1 MNIFLYVKR
10 NHRAASRRSAAR
22 IISIM
27 ILAFLWPARG
37 GAQEQTPSDLNV
49 SSIADSTTLTYKK
62 KSDPDTYAWHYK
74 IGASG
79 TDIEF
84 TGTLTGSEKT
94 DCPVITIKSEK
105 EATSPNYDDCA
116 KLILNGVKLTAVTD
130 SNLFVIGENTEPLC
144 IQATSGS
151 TLKCKA
157 TDKNSPY
164 VIKNYQG
171 GILLLD
177 GGDAGLNIIG
187 EGGKSHGIYLF
198 SSSSIVNGILKGK
211 INIVADDEYAV
222 SIGNSASLSAVEDAK
237 ITASAGS
244 KAILDNNVKSPFL
257 RWEFDAAPEPDKTL
271 EIKDANGKS
280 FSPAIQF
287 KTDGNNKSFA
297 INVTKGTGYTVWLD
311 GDLLMDKNKTTVF
324 TATEDKLFSFS
335 NMQLP
340 TDWPTYGQ
348 TVSVG
353 PDGTDVSVSNTTY
366 TVKTPRGLAWIAWV
380 TNNGKTTANTTTN
393 ITNTGEA
400 YYPANA
406 GFKDCTVTLANDIS
420 LATPAQ
426 GVATNFKNNWI
437 PIGTYSYT
445 SANDYTKCFQGTF
458 NGNDKNITGMTI
470 SSASV
475 EYIGLFGFLYRA
487 TVKNLTMADG
497 EGSNKINL
505 ATITG
510 SANTYPLGSIVGHA
524 KNGKIINC
532 HNKCAVSFSIS
543 EKSGNVG
550 GIAGIIDKNSV
561 VSACSNSGAIIVD
574 GSTVMGG
581 GIVGVSA
588 KSSIVSCFN
597 TGDVSATGTTYTAY
611 AGGIVGD
618 GDTNG
623 DSSNPSHI
631 SHCYSTG
638 NMTAN
643 TTQSSSA
650 SGGIIG
656 VAQYVVIESCFAT
669 GSVSAESSSSDAA
682 YAGGII
688 GWIWSGSSVTVKDC
702 LALNTDGVK
711 ATGNTSGKHAGR
723 IVGKNSNSSND
734 NDTFSNN
741 YASTKIQLTVGD
753 NTFAPT
759 ADIAADTI
767 NGADTYLD
775 EVATDIASW
784 AGTENT
790 KAFTAIDTETNGL
803 LPRLKAI
810 ASYGADGLPITYG
823 EAIAG
828 QPADNL
834 KSADYL
840 AMPGPLPLP
849 ADNTETITLS
859 YSDGKW
865 SSKQGDNGTS
875 TRFNGTVKM
884 VDGASPSTN
893 KLVIATVI
901 GNPTLT
907 FDKVV
912 IKPTDGAALTINDG
926 CALTI
931 NTADKS
937 TSTLSSSVASTLMN
951 KGSLTLTG
959 KGLYIGN
966 TGDNNE
972 YYGLDNSGTFTVT
985 DPSSTSVTFY
995 CANTAIHNTGTLAN
1009 AWMEWRFS
1017 NALESYE
1024 DIAFAAT
1031 DAADQSPSSLSHNGK
1046 TFATTVTAGKTY
1058 RLWKVTNAGGE
1069 VRTSQKGL
1077 DSNEKPVKL
1086 FSAVANAVSVYKEV
1100 EDVKTIEITDAKN
1113 FSETDCAAQNV
1124 VVRSNGVL
1132 TVNVVDAFVFNLS
1145 LEEGAQ
1151 LVTTNPLKVFDTF
1164 LTTRTLEN
1172 KWTTFG
1178 SPVALSVSVE
1188 EGENQLL
1195 YAATGYTGM
1204 DASSQSWNNISGTTA
1219 EGTNT
1224 AALAADSPYLLAAE
1238 NTSTTVTFAATA
1250 SADQA
1255 IEIPATIPVTLGDA
1269 LEDGTFVFQTNP
1281 NLANL
1286 TLSNIYVLNADG
1298 KRFELKEG
1306 EYVVKPFEAFIVA
1319 NAVTRVR
1326 VASLKIGEGIAT
1338 GIEQPLAAVTA
1349 RVWGTR
1355 GSLHVYSGEAAALT
1369 VVRSD
1374 GRVVYAAS
1382 IAPGD
1387 TRLDLPSGIYMI
1399 RINNITYKIAL

>member
-1 MNIFLYVKR
+1 MNNFLYVKR
-10 NHRAASRRSAAR
+10 NHRAASRRGAAR

-27 ILAFLWPARG
+27 ILAFLWPKGG
-37 GAQEQTPSDLNV
+37 GAQEIKDLDV
-49 SSIADSTTLTYKK
+49 SSISGKLTLTYKQ
-62 KSDPDTYAWHYK
+62 KSGSSTDYAWFCK
-74 IGASG
+74 IGTDG
-79 TDIEF
+79 TENEF
-84 TGTLTGSEKT
+84 SGTLTGTNNDWKHGSI
-94 DCPVITIKSEK
+94 DIKSEK
-105 EATSPNYDDCA
+105 KIEDPNNN
-116 KLILNGVKLTAVTD
+116 KLDSYPILKLDGLNLTYNANDSLLYMVQNG
-130 SNLFVIGENTEPLC
+130 NPLC
-144 IQATSGS
+144 IQATGSSAS
-151 TLKCKA
+151 TLKCQGVVI
-157 TDKNSPY
+157 NNY
-164 VIKNYQG
+164 VG
-171 GILLLD
+171 CDLLLD
-177 GGDAGLNIIG
+177 GGAAGLNILSQG
-187 EGGKSHGIYLF
+187 YSNGIYLYTTGH
-198 SSSSIVNGILKGK
+198 SVDLILKGK
-211 INIVADDEYAV
+211 INIVADNKYGV
-222 SIGNSASLSAVEDAK
+222 SIGNSASLSAAKDAK
-237 ITASAGS
+237 ITASGGL
-244 KAILDNNVKSPFL
+244 KAILDNNVHSPFL
-257 RWEFDAAPEPDKTL
+257 EWRFEASLGSGKTL
-271 EIKDANGKS
+271 EIKDANGDS
-280 FSPAIQF
+280 LDPAIQF
-287 KTDGNNKSFA
+287 TTDDKNKHFA
-297 INVTKGTGYTVWLD
+297 INVAKNTGYTVWL
-311 GDLLMDKNKTTVF
+311 GDEQLMDENRRTVF
-324 TATEDKLFSFS
+324 TTTENGVSSFS
-335 NMQLP
+335 KMQTLP
-340 TDWPTYGQ
+340 TDWVGYAETAD
-348 TVSVG
+348 VG
-353 PDGTDVSVSNTTY
+353 PDGVDVSVSVNNY

-380 TNNGKTTANTTTN
+380 TNKGKTTANTK
-393 ITNTGEA
+393 EA
-400 YYPANA
+400 YSNYYPSNA
-406 GFKDCTVTLANDIS
+406 GFKECTVTLANDIS
-420 LATPAQ
+420 LATPK
-426 GVATNFKNNWI
+426 GVTAGFVNNWV
-437 PIGTYSYT
+437 PIGTYSYLSYT
-445 SANDYTKCFQGTF
+445 DYTKCFQGTF
-458 NGNDKNITGMTI
+458 DGNGKTITGMTI
-470 SSASV
+470 SSSSV
-475 EYIGLFGFLYRA
+475 EYIGLFGYLYGA
-487 TVKNLTMADG
+487 TVRNLTMADE
-497 EGSNKINL
+497 EGANNIQL
-505 ATITG
+505 ASITG
-510 SANTYPLGSIVGHA
+510 GANTYPLGSIAGRVE
-524 KNGKIINC
+524 NGKIINC
-532 HNKCAVSFSIS
+532 HNRCAVSFSVS
-543 EKSGNVG
+543 DKSGDVG
-550 GIAGIIDKNSV
+550 GIAGSIINSV
-561 VSACSNSGAIIVD
+561 VSACSNRGTITIIQ
-574 GSTVMGG
+574 GLNNYAG
-581 GIVGVSA
+581 GIVGTSLN
-588 KSSIVSCFN
+588 SSIVSCFN
-597 TGDVSATGTTYTAY
+597 TGNMDVNASGGSAY
-611 AGGIVGD
+611 AGGVVGES
-618 GDTNG
+618 DTNG
-623 DSSNPSHI
+623 SSSNPSHL
-631 SHCYSTG
+631 SHCYSIG

-643 TTQSSSA
+643 ATQSSSV

-669 GSVSAESSSSDAA
+669 GSVSAEPSSSDAA

-759 ADIAADTI
+759 ADIAADAI
-767 NGADTYLD
+767 NGADTYLG

-784 AGTENT
+784 AGTEKT

-849 ADNTETITLS
+849 ADNTETITLT

-893 KLVIATVI
+893 KLVIATVT

-1024 DIAFAAT
+1024 DIAFAAA

-1077 DSNEKPVKL
+1077 DGNGTPVKL
-1086 FSAVANAVSVYKEV
+1086 FSAIANAVSVYTEV
-1100 EDVKTIEITDAKN
+1100 EDLKTITISDTKDFSDAN
-1113 FSETDCAAQNV
+1113 CAAQDV
-1124 VVRSNGVL
+1124 VVKSNGVL
-1132 TVNVVDAFVFNLS
+1132 TVDADNAFVFSLT

-1151 LVTTNPLKVFDTF
+1151 VVTTNPLKVSETF
-1164 LTTRTLEN
+1164 STTRTLGN

-1178 SPVALSVSVE
+1178 SPVTLTASVGDA
-1188 EGENQLL
+1188 EGQRL
-1195 YAATGYTGM
+1195 YAATGYTGK
-1204 DASSQSWNNISGTTA
+1204 DASAQGWTNISDAANGTKKV
-1219 EGTNT
+1219 NI
-1224 AALAADSPYLLAAE
+1224 AADNPYLLAAE
-1238 NTSTTVTFAATA
+1238 ENSTTVTFAATA

-1306 EYVVKPFEAFIVA
+1306 EYTVKPFEAFIVA
-1319 NAVTRVR
+1319 NAVTRAR

>member
-1 MNIFLYVKR
+1 MNNFLYVKR
-10 NHRAASRRSAAR
+10 NHRAASRRGAAR

-27 ILAFLWPARG
+27 ILAFLWPKGG
-37 GAQEQTPSDLNV
+37 GAQEIKGLDV
-49 SSIADSTTLTYKK
+49 SSISGKLTLTYKQ
-62 KSDPDTYAWHYK
+62 KSGSSTDYAWFCK
-74 IGASG
+74 IG
-79 TDIEF
+79 TDGAENEF
-84 TGTLTGSEKT
+84 SGTLTGTNNDWKHGAI
-94 DCPVITIKSEK
+94 DIKSEK
-105 EATSPNYDDCA
+105 KIEDPNNN
-116 KLILNGVKLTAVTD
+116 KLDSYPILKLDGLNLTYNANDSLLYMVQNG
-130 SNLFVIGENTEPLC
+130 NPLC
-144 IQATSGS
+144 IQATGSSAS
-151 TLKCKA
+151 TLKCQGV
-157 TDKNSPY
+157 
-164 VIKNYQG
+164 VINNDVG
-171 GILLLD
+171 CDLLLD
-177 GGDAGLNIIG
+177 GGAAGLNIL
-187 EGGKSHGIYLF
+187 GKGYSNGIYLYTTGH
-198 SSSSIVNGILKGK
+198 SVDLILKGK
-211 INIVADDEYAV
+211 INIVADNKYGV
-222 SIGNSASLSAVEDAK
+222 SIGNSASLSVVEDAK
-237 ITASAGS
+237 ITASGGL
-244 KAILDNNVKSPFL
+244 KAILNNNVHSPFL
-257 RWEFDAAPEPDKTL
+257 EWRFEAALESGKTL
-271 EIKDANGKS
+271 EIKDASGNS
-280 FSPAIQF
+280 LDPAIQF
-287 KTDGNNKSFA
+287 TTDDKNKHFA
-297 INVTKGTGYTVWLD
+297 INVAKNTGYTVWL
-311 GDLLMDKNKTTVF
+311 GDEQLMDENRRTVF
-324 TATEDKLFSFS
+324 TTTENGVSSFS
-335 NMQLP
+335 KMQTLP
-340 TDWPTYGQ
+340 TDWVGYAETAD
-348 TVSVG
+348 VG
-353 PDGTDVSVSNTTY
+353 PDGVDVSVFVNNY

-380 TNNGKTTANTTTN
+380 TNNGKTTANTK
-393 ITNTGEA
+393 EA
-400 YYPANA
+400 YSNYYPSNA
-406 GFKDCTVTLANDIS
+406 GFKECTVTLANDIS
-420 LATPAQ
+420 LATPKGAAA
-426 GVATNFKNNWI
+426 GFVNNWV
-437 PIGTYSYT
+437 PIGTYSYLSYT
-445 SANDYTKCFQGTF
+445 DYTKCFQGTF
-458 NGNDKNITGMTI
+458 DGNNKTITGMKI
-470 SSASV
+470 SSSSV
-475 EYIGLFGFLYRA
+475 EYIGLFGYLYGA
-487 TVKNLTMADG
+487 TVRNLTMADE
-497 EGSNKINL
+497 EGANNIQL
-505 ATITG
+505 ASITG
-510 SANTYPLGSIVGHA
+510 GANTYPLGSIAGRVE
-524 KNGKIINC
+524 NGKIINC
-532 HNKCAVSFSIS
+532 HNRCAVSFSVS
-543 EKSGNVG
+543 DKSGDVG
-550 GIAGIIDKNSV
+550 GIAGSIINSV
-561 VSACSNSGAIIVD
+561 VSACSNRGTITIIQ
-574 GSTVMGG
+574 GLNNYAG
-581 GIVGVSA
+581 GIVGTSLN
-588 KSSIVSCFN
+588 SSIVSCFN
-597 TGDVSATGTTYTAY
+597 TGNMDVNASGGSAY
-611 AGGIVGD
+611 AGGVVGES
-618 GDTNG
+618 DTNG
-623 DSSNPSHI
+623 SSSNPSHL
-631 SHCYSTG
+631 SHCYSIG

-643 TTQSSSA
+643 ATQSSSA

-669 GSVSAESSSSDAA
+669 GSVSAEPSSSDAA

-759 ADIAADTI
+759 VDIAADAI

-849 ADNTETITLS
+849 ADNTETITLT

-893 KLVIATVI
+893 KLVIATVT

-907 FDKVV
+907 FDKMV

-1319 NAVTRVR
+1319 NAVTRAR
-1326 VASLKIGEGIAT
+1326 VACLKIGEGIAT

-1355 GSLHVYSGEAAALT
+1355 GSLHVYSGESAALT

>member
-1 MNIFLYVKR
+1 MNNFLYVKR
-10 NHRAASRRSAAR
+10 NHRAASRRGAAR

-27 ILAFLWPARG
+27 ILAFLWPKVG
-37 GAQEQTPSDLNV
+37 GAQEIKDLDV
-49 SSIADSTTLTYKK
+49 SSISGKLTLTYKQ
-62 KSDPDTYAWHYK
+62 KSGSSTDYAWFCK
-74 IGASG
+74 IG
-79 TDIEF
+79 TDGAENEF
-84 TGTLTGSEKT
+84 SGTLTGTNNDWKHGSI
-94 DCPVITIKSEK
+94 DIKSEK
-105 EATSPNYDDCA
+105 KIEDPNNN
-116 KLILNGVKLTAVTD
+116 KLDSYPILKLDGLNLTYNANDSLLYMVQNG
-130 SNLFVIGENTEPLC
+130 NPLC
-144 IQATSGS
+144 IQATGS
-151 TLKCKA
+151 SACTLKCQGVVI
-157 TDKNSPY
+157 NNY
-164 VIKNYQG
+164 VG
-171 GILLLD
+171 CDLLLD
-177 GGDAGLNIIG
+177 GGAAGLNIL
-187 EGGKSHGIYLF
+187 GKGYSNGIYLYTTGH
-198 SSSSIVNGILKGK
+198 SVDLILKGK
-211 INIVADDEYAV
+211 INIVADNKYGV
-222 SIGNSASLSAVEDAK
+222 SIGNSASLSAAQDAK
-237 ITASAGS
+237 ITASGGL
-244 KAILDNNVKSPFL
+244 KAILDNNVHSPFL
-257 RWEFDAAPEPDKTL
+257 EWRFEASLGSGKTL
-271 EIKDANGKS
+271 EIKDANGDS
-280 FSPAIQF
+280 LDPAIQF
-287 KTDGNNKSFA
+287 TTDDKNKHFA
-297 INVTKGTGYTVWLD
+297 INVAKNTGYTVWLG
-311 GDLLMDKNKTTVF
+311 GDLLMDENKTTVF
-324 TATEDKLFSFS
+324 TATDNKLFSFKK
-335 NMQLP
+335 MQLP

-353 PDGTDVSVSNTTY
+353 PDGTDVSVSGTNY

-380 TNNGKTTANTTTN
+380 TNNGKTTANTK
-393 ITNTGEA
+393 EA
-400 YYPANA
+400 YSNYYPSNA
-406 GFKDCTVTLANDIS
+406 GFKECTVTLANDIS
-420 LATPAQ
+420 LATPK
-426 GVATNFKNNWI
+426 GVTTGFVNNWV
-437 PIGTYSYT
+437 PIGTYSYLSYT
-445 SANDYTKCFQGTF
+445 DYTKCFQGTF
-458 NGNDKNITGMTI
+458 DGNGKTITGMTI
-470 SSASV
+470 SSSSV
-475 EYIGLFGFLYRA
+475 EYIGLFGYLYGA
-487 TVKNLTMADG
+487 TVRNLTMADE
-497 EGSNKINL
+497 EGANNIQL
-505 ATITG
+505 ASITG
-510 SANTYPLGSIVGHA
+510 GANTYPLGSIAGRVE
-524 KNGKIINC
+524 NGKIINC

-543 EKSGNVG
+543 EKGGNVG

-631 SHCYSTG
+631 SHCYSIG

-643 TTQSSSA
+643 ATQSSSV

-669 GSVSAESSSSDAA
+669 GSVSAEPSSSDAA

-759 ADIAADTI
+759 ADIAADAI

-775 EVATDIASW
+775 EVATEIASW

-849 ADNTETITLS
+849 ADNTETITLT

-893 KLVIATVI
+893 KLVIATVT

-1077 DSNEKPVKL
+1077 DGNGTPVKL
-1086 FSAVANAVSVYKEV
+1086 FSAIANAVSVYTEV
-1100 EDVKTIEITDAKN
+1100 EDLKTITISDTKDFSDAN
-1113 FSETDCAAQNV
+1113 CAAQDV
-1124 VVRSNGVL
+1124 VVKSNGVL
-1132 TVNVVDAFVFNLS
+1132 TVDADNAFVFSLT

-1151 LVTTNPLKVFDTF
+1151 VVTTNPLKVSETF
-1164 LTTRTLEN
+1164 STTRTLGN

-1178 SPVALSVSVE
+1178 SPVTLTASVGDA
-1188 EGENQLL
+1188 EGQRL
-1195 YAATGYTGM
+1195 YAATGYTGK
-1204 DASSQSWNNISGTTA
+1204 DASAQGWTNISDAANGTKKV
-1219 EGTNT
+1219 NI
-1224 AALAADSPYLLAAE
+1224 AADNPYLLAAE
-1238 NTSTTVTFAATA
+1238 ENSTTVTFAATA

-1269 LEDGTFVFQTNP
+1269 LEDGTFGFQTNP

-1319 NAVTRVR
+1319 NAVTRAQ

-1355 GSLHVYSGEAAALT
+1355 GSLHVYSGESATLT

>member
-1 MNIFLYVKR
+1 M
-10 NHRAASRRSAAR
+10 
-22 IISIM
+22 
-27 ILAFLWPARG
+27 
-37 GAQEQTPSDLNV
+37 QT
-49 SSIADSTTLTYKK
+49 
-62 KSDPDTYAWHYK
+62 
-74 IGASG
+74 
-79 TDIEF
+79 
-84 TGTLTGSEKT
+84 
-94 DCPVITIKSEK
+94 
-105 EATSPNYDDCA
+105 
-116 KLILNGVKLTAVTD
+116 
-130 SNLFVIGENTEPLC
+130 
-144 IQATSGS
+144 
-151 TLKCKA
+151 
-157 TDKNSPY
+157 
-164 VIKNYQG
+164 
-171 GILLLD
+171 
-177 GGDAGLNIIG
+177 
-187 EGGKSHGIYLF
+187 
-198 SSSSIVNGILKGK
+198 
-211 INIVADDEYAV
+211 
-222 SIGNSASLSAVEDAK
+222 
-237 ITASAGS
+237 
-244 KAILDNNVKSPFL
+244 
-257 RWEFDAAPEPDKTL
+257 
-271 EIKDANGKS
+271 
-280 FSPAIQF
+280 
-287 KTDGNNKSFA
+287 
-297 INVTKGTGYTVWLD
+297 
-311 GDLLMDKNKTTVF
+311 
-324 TATEDKLFSFS
+324 
-335 NMQLP
+335 LP
-340 TDWPTYGQ
+340 TDWVGYAETAD
-348 TVSVG
+348 VG
-353 PDGTDVSVSNTTY
+353 PDGVDVSVSVNNY

-380 TNNGKTTANTTTN
+380 TNKGKTTANTK
-393 ITNTGEA
+393 EA
-400 YYPANA
+400 YSNYYPSNA
-406 GFKDCTVTLANDIS
+406 GFKECTVTLANDIS
-420 LATPAQ
+420 LATPK
-426 GVATNFKNNWI
+426 GVTAGFVNNWV
-437 PIGTYSYT
+437 PIGTYSYLSYT
-445 SANDYTKCFQGTF
+445 DYTKCFQGTF
-458 NGNDKNITGMTI
+458 DGNGKTITGMTI
-470 SSASV
+470 SSSSV
-475 EYIGLFGFLYRA
+475 EYIGLFGYLYGA
-487 TVKNLTMADG
+487 TVRNLTMADE
-497 EGSNKINL
+497 EGANNIQL
-505 ATITG
+505 ASITG
-510 SANTYPLGSIVGHA
+510 GANTYPLGSIAGRVE
-524 KNGKIINC
+524 NGKIINC
-532 HNKCAVSFSIS
+532 HNRCAVSFSVS
-543 EKSGNVG
+543 DKSGDVG
-550 GIAGIIDKNSV
+550 GIAGSIINSV
-561 VSACSNSGAIIVD
+561 VSACSNRGTITIIQ
-574 GSTVMGG
+574 GLNNYAG
-581 GIVGVSA
+581 GIVGTSLN
-588 KSSIVSCFN
+588 SSIVSCFN
-597 TGDVSATGTTYTAY
+597 TGNMDVNASGGSAY
-611 AGGIVGD
+611 AGGVVGES
-618 GDTNG
+618 DTNG
-623 DSSNPSHI
+623 SSSNPSHL
-631 SHCYSTG
+631 SHCYSIG

-643 TTQSSSA
+643 ATQSSSV

-669 GSVSAESSSSDAA
+669 GSVSAEPSSSDAA

-759 ADIAADTI
+759 ADIAADAI

-849 ADNTETITLS
+849 ADNTETITLT

-893 KLVIATVI
+893 KLVIATVT

-1077 DSNEKPVKL
+1077 DGNGTPVKL
-1086 FSAVANAVSVYKEV
+1086 FSAIANAVSVYTEV
-1100 EDVKTIEITDAKN
+1100 EDLKTITISDTKDFSDAN
-1113 FSETDCAAQNV
+1113 CAAQDV
-1124 VVRSNGVL
+1124 VVKSNGVF
-1132 TVNVVDAFVFNLS
+1132 TVDADNAFVFSLT

-1151 LVTTNPLKVFDTF
+1151 VVTTNPLKVSETF
-1164 LTTRTLEN
+1164 STTRTLGN

-1178 SPVALSVSVE
+1178 SPVTLTASVGDA
-1188 EGENQLL
+1188 EGQRL
-1195 YAATGYTGM
+1195 YAATGYTGK
-1204 DASSQSWNNISGTTA
+1204 DASAQGWTNISDAANGTKKV
-1219 EGTNT
+1219 NI
-1224 AALAADSPYLLAAE
+1224 AADNPYLLAAE
-1238 NTSTTVTFAATA
+1238 ENSTTVTFAATA

-1306 EYVVKPFEAFIVA
+1306 EYTVKPFEAFIVA
-1319 NAVTRVR
+1319 NAVTRAR

>member
-1 MNIFLYVKR
+1 MNNFLYVKR
-10 NHRAASRRSAAR
+10 NHRAASRRGAAR

-27 ILAFLWPARG
+27 ILAFLWPKVG
-37 GAQEQTPSDLNV
+37 GAQEIKDLDV
-49 SSIADSTTLTYKK
+49 SSISGKLTLTYKQ
-62 KSDPDTYAWHYK
+62 KSGSSTDYAWFCK
-74 IGASG
+74 IGTDG
-79 TDIEF
+79 TENEF
-84 TGTLTGSEKT
+84 SGTLTGTNNDWKHGSI
-94 DCPVITIKSEK
+94 DIKSEK
-105 EATSPNYDDCA
+105 KIEDLNNN
-116 KLILNGVKLTAVTD
+116 KLDSYPILKLDGLNLTYNANDSLLYMVQNG
-130 SNLFVIGENTEPLC
+130 NPLC
-144 IQATSGS
+144 IQATGSSAS
-151 TLKCKA
+151 TLKCQGVVI
-157 TDKNSPY
+157 NNY
-164 VIKNYQG
+164 VG
-171 GILLLD
+171 CDLLLD
-177 GGDAGLNIIG
+177 GGAAGLNIL
-187 EGGKSHGIYLF
+187 GKGYSNGIYLYTTGH
-198 SSSSIVNGILKGK
+198 SVDLILKGK
-211 INIVADDEYAV
+211 INIVADNKYGV
-222 SIGNSASLSAVEDAK
+222 SIGNSASLSAAKDAK
-237 ITASAGS
+237 ITASGGL
-244 KAILDNNVKSPFL
+244 KAILDNNVHSPFL
-257 RWEFDAAPEPDKTL
+257 EWRFEASLGSGKTL
-271 EIKDANGKS
+271 EIKDANGDS
-280 FSPAIQF
+280 LDPAIQF
-287 KTDGNNKSFA
+287 TTDDKNKHFA
-297 INVTKGTGYTVWLD
+297 INVAKNTGYTVWL
-311 GDLLMDKNKTTVF
+311 GDEQLMDENRRTVF
-324 TATEDKLFSFS
+324 TTTENGVSSFS
-335 NMQLP
+335 KMQTLP
-340 TDWPTYGQ
+340 TDWVGYAETAD
-348 TVSVG
+348 VG
-353 PDGTDVSVSNTTY
+353 PDGTDVSVSGTNY

-380 TNNGKTTANTTTN
+380 TNNGKTTANTK
-393 ITNTGEA
+393 EA
-400 YYPANA
+400 YSNYYPSNA
-406 GFKDCTVTLANDIS
+406 GFKECTVTLANDIS
-420 LATPAQ
+420 LATPK
-426 GVATNFKNNWI
+426 GVTAGFVNNWV
-437 PIGTYSYT
+437 PIGTYSYLSYT
-445 SANDYTKCFQGTF
+445 DYTKCFQGTF
-458 NGNDKNITGMTI
+458 DGNGKTITGMTI
-470 SSASV
+470 SSSSV
-475 EYIGLFGFLYRA
+475 EYIGLFGYLYGA
-487 TVKNLTMADG
+487 TVRNLTMADE
-497 EGSNKINL
+497 EGANNIQL
-505 ATITG
+505 ASITG
-510 SANTYPLGSIVGHA
+510 GANTYPLGGIAGRVE
-524 KNGKIINC
+524 NGKIINC

-643 TTQSSSA
+643 ATQSSSA

-669 GSVSAESSSSDAA
+669 GSVSAEPSSSDAA

-702 LALNTDGVK
+702 LALNIDGVK

-759 ADIAADTI
+759 ADIAADAI

-893 KLVIATVI
+893 KLVIATVT

-1031 DAADQSPSSLSHNGK
+1031 DAADQSPSSLPHNGK

-1069 VRTSQKGL
+1069 VRTPQKGL
-1077 DSNEKPVKL
+1077 DGNGTPVKL

-1319 NAVTRVR
+1319 NAVTRAR
-1326 VASLKIGEGIAT
+1326 VASLEIGEGIAT

-1355 GSLHVYSGEAAALT
+1355 GSLHVYSGESAALT